1 MQIPT
6 MKNYPLGEYS
16 LIQISPTI
24 DSQEL
29 INIGVIVKSF
39 QDNRLKIQL
48 FDDMSKLLKR
58 VHIENSNSL
67 EYALS
72 ILKKSIEK
80 NHNKPIYRNLANII
94 KINTPVPISITEPTL
109 DKQLEKLFQEK
120 ITLLKTFPAERKPT
134 LSHVH
139 DKNDIINNLNS
150 YIKTNNL
157 GDVIKT
163 RRKILTTLGVKK
175 QIDTVA
181 FNQENEP
188 VIVSDI
194 ISPATSRL
202 DEMYVKSLFTLNN
215 LMGDTIQEKIFYIPT
230 IDGIPI
236 DRLEQIQ
243 QIKTH
248 IRSEGIEI
256 NDSRDPKEF
265 IESLALRVETFS

>member
-139 DKNDIINNLNS
+139 DKNNIINNLNS

-215 LMGDTIQEKIFYIPT
+215 LMGDTIREKIFYIPT
-230 IDGIPI
+230 IEGIAR
-236 DRLEQIQ
+236 DRLDQIQ